1 MQAVTHLQADKDCGI
16 IHNKKRVPG
25 FVPASLK
32 GAFRMFNTSDRVR
45 YAKPQMIEVI
55 CQLRFPTILSIEA
68 REPVDFQER
77 IRRIY
82 PLYGRNIEKL
92 PPKVTG
98 QPGNMKL
105 EEQPNVTNYQFATA
119 DSSWRVNMTK
129 NFISLAT
136 NRYTVWEDFAGK
148 LDEVLAD
155 FIKIYQPAHF
165 ERIGLR
171 YINAFSRRDLG
182 LGGEPFSALIAPGY
196 LGLLNEDDIDERKF
210 VRITQEAELQLPGG
224 CRTKIHCGPGM
235 VKKGNVEDKEVKYI
249 LDLDV
254 FMSGKVEK
262 QHSAG
267 ALMTVHMNADRLF
280 RGAIT
285 QTLHDAMEPEA
296 L

>member
-1 MQAVTHLQADKDCGI
+1 
-16 IHNKKRVPG
+16 
-25 FVPASLK
+25 
-32 GAFRMFNTSDRVR
+32 MFNASDRVR

-92 PPKVTG
+92 PPKVSG

-105 EEQPNVTNYQFATA
+105 EEQPNVTNYQFATS

-182 LGGEPFSALIAPGY
+182 LESEPFSELIAPGY
-196 LGLLNEDDIDERKF
+196 LGLLNEDDINERQF
-210 VRITQEAELQLPGG
+210 VRITQEAELNLPGG
-224 CRTKIHCGPGM
+224 CRTKIHCGPGL

-267 ALMTVHMNADRLF
+267 ALTTVHMNADRLF

>member
-1 MQAVTHLQADKDCGI
+1 
-16 IHNKKRVPG
+16 
-25 FVPASLK
+25 
-32 GAFRMFNTSDRVR
+32 
-45 YAKPQMIEVI
+45 
-55 CQLRFPTILSIEA
+55 
-68 REPVDFQER
+68 
-77 IRRIY
+77 
-82 PLYGRNIEKL
+82 
-92 PPKVTG
+92 
-98 QPGNMKL
+98 
-105 EEQPNVTNYQFATA
+105 
-119 DSSWRVNMTK
+119 MTK

-182 LGGEPFSALIAPGY
+182 LDGEPFSALIAPGY
-196 LGLLNEDDIDERKF
+196 LGLLNEDDVREDKF

>member
-1 MQAVTHLQADKDCGI
+1 
-16 IHNKKRVPG
+16 
-25 FVPASLK
+25 
-32 GAFRMFNTSDRVR
+32 
-45 YAKPQMIEVI
+45 
-55 CQLRFPTILSIEA
+55 
-68 REPVDFQER
+68 
-77 IRRIY
+77 
-82 PLYGRNIEKL
+82 
-92 PPKVTG
+92 
-98 QPGNMKL
+98 MKL

-182 LGGEPFSALIAPGY
+182 LDREPFSALIAPGY